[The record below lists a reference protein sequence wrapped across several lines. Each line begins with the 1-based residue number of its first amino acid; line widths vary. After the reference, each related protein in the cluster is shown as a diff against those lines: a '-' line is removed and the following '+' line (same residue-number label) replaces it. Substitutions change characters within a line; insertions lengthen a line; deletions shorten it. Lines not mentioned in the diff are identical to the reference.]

1 MPKMWNDITKKMK
14 GERMSLICKVRL
26 VVLGAV
32 IALAISSS
40 PVVAEALT
48 KVDVKRICMMN
59 NAAFPNDQIPT
70 VVEGK
75 TYYGCCPMCAG
86 KLKSD
91 PALRKA
97 VDPVSGKEVDKA
109 LAVVGVDAKGK
120 AHYFE
125 NENNLKKF
133 SS

>member
-1 MPKMWNDITKKMK
+1 MT
-14 GERMSLICKVRL
+14 LIRNVRFAL
-26 VVLGAV
+26 IAAFIALV
-32 IALAISSS
+32 IAIAPRFSF
-40 PVVAEALT
+40 AEALT
-48 KVDVKRICMMN
+48 KVEAKRICMMN

-70 VVEGK
+70 TVDGK

-86 KLKSD
+86 KLKND

-109 LAVVGVDAKGK
+109 LAVVGVDSKGK
-120 AHYFE
+120 AYYFE
-125 NENNLKKF
+125 NEKNLQKF

>member
-1 MPKMWNDITKKMK
+1 
-14 GERMSLICKVRL
+14 MSYFRKARAL
-26 VVLGAV
+26 VLGTV
-32 IALAISSS
+32 IALGICSSLAF
-40 PVVAEALT
+40 AEALT
-48 KVDVKRICMMN
+48 KVEAKRICMMN

-109 LAVVGVDAKGK
+109 LAVVGVDSKGK

-125 NENNLKKF
+125 NESNLKKF